1 MGKHLIALLLLG
13 AAFAVSAD
21 ALFSIDCDTRTL
33 TGTEWVEGSRVVHVG
48 TDYVVLLGN
57 PQAFPEERT
66 TILDAPAADLR
77 VYRLATLRSE
87 SGIAGLE
94 RMGEVLLHRGRTV
107 IFRLSAPEAGAP
119 PVVEGVHFIQ
129 PLRERRISAPV
140 SLPGTDRGYDDAV
153 ADIVASV
160 EEDSILAITQHL
172 EDYQTRYSS
181 TDNFDTACNWMESRF
196 EAYGLAA
203 EQQTFSMG
211 SYDCQN
217 VIAEQPGVE
226 DSAKIYIICGHLDS
240 TSPYPTTDAPGA
252 DDNGSGSTG
261 VLEAAR
267 VMSGYDFKYTVRYI
281 AFGGEE
287 QGLYGSDYYAEQASA
302 AGDDIL
308 GVVNMDMVY
317 YGPPGNDQLWVV
329 YDTQSTGLGLA
340 MDAITD
346 TYVPALEKDVE
357 YNPGMTASDHAS
369 FWQEGY
375 AALLN
380 IEVEVY
386 SNPYYHQTSDILDN
400 YLEYFPFGTNCIK
413 GAIATVAYLA
423 EPVDQGV
430 SGEESAETSAGG
442 LSLGLA
448 PNPASES
455 VTVSI
460 SRTLGG
466 PAVVEVYDLS
476 GRCLLRQDIE
486 GEGSTAFSIGAERLP
501 VGVHLLRVSDGERT
515 ATAKLVVTR

>member
-1 MGKHLIALLLLG
+1 MGKHLFALLLLG
-13 AAFAVSAD
+13 AVFAVSAD

-33 TGTEWVEGSRVVHVG
+33 TGTEWTEGARVVHVG
-48 TDYVVLLGN
+48 TDYVVLLGD
-57 PQAFPEERT
+57 PQAFPGERT

-77 VYRLATLRSE
+77 DYRLATLRSE
-87 SGIAGLE
+87 SGIASLEGL
-94 RMGEVLLHRGRTV
+94 GEVVLHRDRTV
-107 IFRLSAPEAGAP
+107 MVRLDAPEADIP
-119 PVVEGVHFIQ
+119 PVMEGVHFIQ
-129 PLRERRISAPV
+129 PLEERRISAPAP
-140 SLPGTDRGYDDAV
+140 LPGTDRGYDDAV
-153 ADIVASV
+153 SDIVASV

-181 TDNFDTACNWMESRF
+181 TDNYDSACSWMETRF

-226 DSAKIYIICGHLDS
+226 DSTKIYIICGHLDS
-240 TSPYPTTDAPGA
+240 TSPSPTTDAPGA

-317 YGPPGNDQLWVV
+317 YGPPGDDRLWVV

-346 TYVPALEKDVE
+346 TYVPALDKDVE
-357 YNPGMTASDHAS
+357 HNPGMTYSDHSS

-423 EPVDQGV
+423 EPVEQGV
-430 SGEESAETSAGG
+430 SEDESAETAAGG
-442 LSLGLA
+442 LTVGLA

-455 VTVSI
+455 VTVSL

-476 GRCLLRQDIE
+476 GRCVLRQE
-486 GEGSTAFSIGAERLP
+486 VEAEGSAAFSIGAGRLP